1 MKRSTIIAAALCLSL
16 FSLNG
21 CAQQQEE
28 PAQQPPQEQVE
39 TPAPAPTEQPAP
51 VQGEQIVTQPELPT
65 ESQPIHHIPTGV
77 WLAQTDV
84 GYSNYYYFN
93 SEEQNGRYLSL
104 DYGLGMAFN
113 YEGSGDELVFLMGDD
128 ADVHPAR
135 VEHTEDDSFTLHW
148 ENNLSEKMV
157 FVSEG
162 TLDEFHFYSNEELIH
177 MAMAYFTR
185 SGNTP
190 TSLAAAMTNEDNT
203 VTVQLYDNLGDHNS
217 TSAWYIFDRFTAK
230 GTDLFT
236 GMEIDL
242 LEHLNPPA
250 VEDET
255 PAEEDDIP
263 AEGEQPSV
271 EGEDLPTEEDIPTT
285 DELPGEDIPAED
297 SPVEDT
303 EIQP

>member
-1 MKRSTIIAAALCLSL
+1 MT
-16 FSLNG
+16 
-21 CAQQQEE
+21 
-28 PAQQPPQEQVE
+28 
-39 TPAPAPTEQPAP
+39 
-51 VQGEQIVTQPELPT
+51 
-65 ESQPIHHIPTGV
+65 
-77 WLAQTDV
+77 
-84 GYSNYYYFN
+84 
-93 SEEQNGRYLSL
+93 
-104 DYGLGMAFN
+104 FN
-113 YEGSGDELVFLMGDD
+113 YEGSGDELVFLMGDN
-128 ADVHPAR
+128 AEAHPAL
-135 VEHTEDDSFTLHW
+135 VEHTEDDSFILHW
-148 ENNLSEKMV
+148 ENNLPEKMV
-157 FVSEG
+157 FISEG
-162 TLDEFHFYSNEELIH
+162 TLDEFHFYSNDELTRMS
-177 MAMAYFTR
+177 MAHFAR

-217 TSAWYIFDRFTAK
+217 TSAWYILDRFTAK
-230 GTDLFT
+230 GTNLMS
-236 GMEIDL
+236 GEEIDL

-303 EIQP
+303 DIQP

>member
-1 MKRSTIIAAALCLSL
+1 MNRNTIIAVALCLSL

-28 PAQQPPQEQVE
+28 PAQQPPQEQIE
-39 TPAPAPTEQPAP
+39 APAPTPAEQPAP
-51 VQGEQIVTQPELPT
+51 EQGEQIVTQPELP
-65 ESQPIHHIPTGV
+65 ESQPVHHIPTGV
-77 WLAQTDV
+77 WLAKTDL

-104 DYGLGMAFN
+104 DYGLGMTFN
-113 YEGSGDELVFLMGDD
+113 YEGSGDELVFLMGDN
-128 ADVHPAR
+128 AEAHPAL
-135 VEHTEDDSFTLHW
+135 VEHTEDDSFILHW
-148 ENNLSEKMV
+148 ENNLPEKMV
-157 FVSEG
+157 LISEG
-162 TLDEFHFYSNEELIH
+162 TLDEFHFYSNDELTRMS
-177 MAMAYFTR
+177 MAHFAR

-217 TSAWYIFDRFTAK
+217 TSAWYILDRFTAK
-230 GTDLFT
+230 GTNLMS
-236 GMEIDL
+236 GEEIDL

-303 EIQP
+303 DIQP

>member
-39 TPAPAPTEQPAP
+39 APAPAPAEQPAP
-51 VQGEQIVTQPELPT
+51 VQGEQIVTQPELP
-65 ESQPIHHIPTGV
+65 ELQPVHHIPTGV

-128 ADVHPAR
+128 AEVHPAR
-135 VEHTEDDSFTLHW
+135 VEHTEDDSFTLVW

-162 TLDEFHFYSNEELIH
+162 TLDEFHFYSNDELIH
-177 MAMAYFTR
+177 MATAYFTR

-190 TSLAAAMTNEDNT
+190 TSLSAAMTNEDNT

-230 GTDLFT
+230 GTDLLS
-236 GMEIDL
+236 GEEIDL
-242 LEHLNPPA
+242 LEHLNPP
-250 VEDET
+250 VEE
-255 PAEEDDIP
+255 PLPEEEMP
-263 AEGEQPSV
+263 EQSEDSPIV
-271 EGEDLPTEEDIPTT
+271 EGELPESEKPEVEVHEEIIP
-285 DELPGEDIPAED
+285 EEEP
-297 SPVEDT
+297 PVEDT
-303 EIQP
+303 EIQS